1 MVTQKLIGIL
11 FSSFLYRFAFPTGIA
26 MRWGKGALTP
36 PLLLLLLLLLL
47 PSLARAAEEEDG
59 AETFGDG
66 DGGTNNDTDAA
77 EAPRYDNRTYFVRP
91 HPECTKMVLRTELN
105 VSYHLFCYRIEKA
118 LSNLPSKSSR
128 DRSLGGD

>member
-11 FSSFLYRFAFPTGIA
+11 FSSFPYRFAFPKGIA
-26 MRWGKGALTP
+26 MRWGK
-36 PLLLLLLLLLL
+36 LLLLLLLLL

-59 AETFGDG
+59 AETVDDG
-66 DGGTNNDTDAA
+66 DGGADNDTDAA

-105 VSYHLFCYRIEKA
+105 VSYHLFCCRIEKA
-118 LSNLPSKSSR
+118 LLNLPSKPSR
-128 DRSLGGD
+128 DRIKSRGGLRYVR